1 MERGSEMET
10 KTTVERI
17 WKVGGFSGQ
26 PTEPVST
33 GKWISWDQQGS
44 KGVMES
50 RIKRLKD
57 AGIAAYYNVGDRSW
71 GVLAEQIEEV

>member
-1 MERGSEMET
+1 MET

-57 AGIAAYYNVGDRSW
+57 AGIAEIFTPGTPLKTIVDFVNEKVGVPQ
-71 GVLAEQIEEV
+71 GA